1 MFDFS
6 PDPETEALVAR
17 TRHFVDQVVI
27 PREAEVAAEPH
38 RLEAIRAELQ
48 QAAREAELFAP
59 RVPRDHGGLGL
70 NWRDSALV
78 FETAGRSLLGPQALN
93 CAAPDEGNMHL
104 LHAVGSAAQQARY
117 YAPLA
122 RGQVRSAFAMTEPA
136 PGAGSDPSMLSTR
149 AVRDGDGWVIDGDK
163 WFISGA
169 DGAAFA
175 ICMARTDDG
184 PTMFLV
190 DADNPGYEI
199 TALTPTLDHAF
210 PGGHCEVRFAG
221 CRVGADAVL
230 GEIGKGYDYAQLRL
244 GPGRLTHCM
253 RWLGIAGRAL
263 DIAMDYVNQRESFK
277 KRLAQHQEMQRLVAE
292 SAIEMHASRL
302 MIWQAAWCLDRGEK
316 ALHETSMT
324 KVFVAEAVN
333 RVVDRALQ
341 MCGARGIS
349 EYLPLANFYREI
361 RGFRIYDGATEVH
374 RASIGI
380 RLLREAAERT
390 DT

>member
-1 MFDFS
+1 MLDFS
-6 PDPETEALVAR
+6 PKPETEALVAR
-17 TRHFVDQVVI
+17 TRHFIDNVVI
-27 PREAEVAAEPH
+27 PREAEVAAQPQ

-48 QAAREAELFAP
+48 QAAREAGLFAP
-59 RVPRDHGGLGL
+59 RVPVEHGGLGL
-70 NWRDSALV
+70 DWRDSALV
-78 FETAGRSLLGPQALN
+78 FEAAGRSLLGPQALN

-104 LHAVGSAAQQARY
+104 LHAVGSAAQQACY

-122 RGQVRSAFAMTEPA
+122 RGRVRSCFAMTEPA

-169 DGAAFA
+169 AGAAFA

-190 DADNPGYEI
+190 DADNPGYQI

-221 CRVGADAVL
+221 CRVGGEAVL
-230 GEIGKGYDYAQLRL
+230 GEVGKGYDYAQLRL

-263 DIAMDYVNQRESFK
+263 DIAMDYVNRRESFK

-302 MIWQAAWCLDRGEK
+302 MIWQAAWCLDRGRQ

-380 RLLREAAERT
+380 RLLRESAGRT
-390 DT
+390 GA

>member
-6 PDPETEALVAR
+6 LRPEIEALVTQVR
-17 TRHFVDQVVI
+17 GFVDEVVI
-27 PREAEVAAEPH
+27 PREAEVAAQPQ
-38 RLEAIRAELQ
+38 RLESIRAELQ
-48 QAAREAELFAP
+48 QAAREAGLFAP
-59 RVPRDHGGLGL
+59 RVPVEHGGLGL
-70 NWRDSALV
+70 DWRDSALV
-78 FETAGRSLLGPQALN
+78 FEAAGRSLLGPQALN

-104 LHAVGSAAQQARY
+104 LHAGGSAAQQARY

-190 DADNPGYEI
+190 DAGNPGYQI

-302 MIWQAAWCLDRGEK
+302 MIWQAAWCLDRGQK

-380 RLLREAAERT
+380 RLLREAAKNSQ
-390 DT
+390 

>member
-1 MFDFS
+1 MLDFS
-6 PDPETEALVAR
+6 PSPEIAALTAR
-17 TRHFVDQVVI
+17 VRGFIDEVVI
-27 PREAEVAAEPH
+27 PREAEVAAEPG
-38 RLEAIRAELQ
+38 RLETIRGELQ
-48 QAAREAELFAP
+48 QAARAAGVFAP
-59 RVPRDHGGLGL
+59 RVPCQFGGLGL
-70 NWRDSALV
+70 DWRDSALV
-78 FETAGRSLLGPQALN
+78 FEAAGRSLLGPQALN

-104 LHAVGSAAQQARY
+104 LHAVGSAEQQARY

-122 RGQVRSAFAMTEPA
+122 RGQVRSCFAMTEPA
-136 PGAGSDPSMLSTR
+136 PGAGSDPAMLTTR
-149 AVRDGDGWVIDGDK
+149 AVRDGTEWVIDGDK

-169 DGAAFA
+169 HGAAFA
-175 ICMARTDDG
+175 ICMARTEAG
-184 PTMFLV
+184 PTLFLV
-190 DADNPGYEI
+190 DAGNPGFEI
-199 TALTPTLDHAF
+199 LTLTPTLDHAF

-221 CRVGADAVL
+221 CRVGDDAVL
-230 GEIGKGYDYAQLRL
+230 GEVGKGYEYAQLRL

-263 DIAMDYVNQRESFK
+263 DIAMDYVNRRDSFG

-302 MIWQAAWCLDRGEK
+302 MIWQAAWCLDRGQQ
-316 ALHETSMT
+316 ALHETSMA

-333 RVVDRALQ
+333 RIVDRAVQ

-380 RLLREAAERT
+380 RLLRQARDDA
-390 DT
+390 

>member
-6 PDPETEALVAR
+6 PRSGVEALVTQVR
-17 TRHFVDQVVI
+17 GFVDDVVI
-27 PREAEVAAEPH
+27 PREADVAAEPG
-38 RLEAIRAELQ
+38 RLESVRAELQ
-48 QAAREAELFAP
+48 QAARAAGVFAP
-59 RVPRDHGGLGL
+59 RVPVEYGGLGL
-70 NWRDSALV
+70 DWRDSALV
-78 FETAGRSLLGPQALN
+78 FEAAGRSLLGPQALN

-104 LHAVGSAAQQARY
+104 LHAVGSAEQQARY

-122 RGQVRSAFAMTEPA
+122 RGQVRSCFAMTEPA
-136 PGAGSDPSMLSTR
+136 PGAGSDPAMLSTR
-149 AVRDGDGWVIDGDK
+149 AVRDDTAWVIDGDK

-169 DGAAFA
+169 HGAAFV
-175 ICMARTDDG
+175 ICMARTEAG
-184 PTMFLV
+184 PTLFLV
-190 DADNPGYEI
+190 DAGNPGFEI
-199 TALTPTLDHAF
+199 LALTPTLDHAF
-210 PGGHCEVRFAG
+210 PGGHCEVRFAD
-221 CRVGADAVL
+221 CRVGDDAVL
-230 GEIGKGYDYAQLRL
+230 GEVGKGYEYAQLRL

-263 DIAMDYVNQRESFK
+263 DIAMDYVNRRDSFG

-302 MIWQAAWCLDRGEK
+302 MIWQAAWCLDRGQQ
-316 ALHETSMT
+316 ALHETSMA

-333 RVVDRALQ
+333 RIVDRALQ

-380 RLLREAAERT
+380 RLLRQARNSA
-390 DT
+390 

>member
-1 MFDFS
+1 MIDFS
-6 PDPETEALVAR
+6 LNPETTALVAR
-17 TRHFVDQVVI
+17 VRRFIDEVVI
-27 PREAEVAAEPH
+27 PREAEVNAAPE
-38 RLEAIRAELQ
+38 RLEAVRAELQ
-48 QAAREAELFAP
+48 QAARQAGVFAP
-59 RVPRDHGGLGL
+59 RVPREYGGLGL
-70 NWRDSALV
+70 DWRDSALV
-78 FETAGRSLLGPQALN
+78 FEAAGRSLLGPQALN

-104 LHAVGSAAQQARY
+104 LHAVGTPEQKARY

-122 RGQVRSAFAMTEPA
+122 RGDIRSCFAMTEPA
-136 PGAGSDPSMLSTR
+136 PGAGSDPSMLLTR
-149 AVRDGDGWVIDGDK
+149 AVRDGNEWVIDGDK

-169 DGAAFA
+169 QGAAFA
-175 ICMARTDDG
+175 ICMARTEAG

-190 DADNPGYEI
+190 DAGNPGFEI
-199 TALTPTLDHAF
+199 LALTPTLDHAF

-221 CRVGADAVL
+221 CRVGDDAVL
-230 GEIGKGYDYAQLRL
+230 GEVGKGYEYAQFRL

-263 DIAMDYVNQRESFK
+263 DIAMDYVNRRDSFG

-302 MIWQAAWCLDRGEK
+302 MIWQAAWCLDRGQK

-333 RVVDRALQ
+333 RIVDRALQ

-380 RLLREAAERT
+380 RLLREAAKNSQ
-390 DT
+390 

>member
-6 PDPETEALVAR
+6 PRSGVEALVTQVR
-17 TRHFVDQVVI
+17 GFVDEVVI
-27 PREAEVAAEPH
+27 PREADVAAEPG
-38 RLEAIRAELQ
+38 RLESVRAELQ
-48 QAAREAELFAP
+48 QAARAAGVFAP
-59 RVPRDHGGLGL
+59 RVPVEYGGLGL
-70 NWRDSALV
+70 DWRDSALV
-78 FETAGRSLLGPQALN
+78 FEAAGRSLLGPQALN

-104 LHAVGSAAQQARY
+104 LHAVGSAEQQARY

-122 RGQVRSAFAMTEPA
+122 RGQVRSCFAMTEPA
-136 PGAGSDPSMLSTR
+136 PGAGSDPAMLSTR
-149 AVRDGDGWVIDGDK
+149 AVRDDTEWVIDGDK

-169 DGAAFA
+169 HGAAFV
-175 ICMARTDDG
+175 ICMARTEAG
-184 PTMFLV
+184 PTLFLV
-190 DADNPGYEI
+190 DAGNPGFEI
-199 TALTPTLDHAF
+199 LALTPTLDHAF
-210 PGGHCEVRFAG
+210 PGGHCEVRFAD
-221 CRVGADAVL
+221 CRVGDDAVL
-230 GEIGKGYDYAQLRL
+230 GEVGKGYEYAQLRL

-263 DIAMDYVNQRESFK
+263 DIAMDYVNRRDSFG

-302 MIWQAAWCLDRGEK
+302 MIWQAAWCLDRGQQ
-316 ALHETSMT
+316 ALHETSMA

-333 RVVDRALQ
+333 RIVDRALQ

-380 RLLREAAERT
+380 RLLRQARNSA
-390 DT
+390 

>member
-6 PDPETEALVAR
+6 LRPGIEALVAR
-17 TRHFVDQVVI
+17 VRGFVDEVVI
-27 PREAEVAAEPH
+27 PSEANVAADPG
-38 RLEAIRAELQ
+38 RLETIRAELQ
-48 QAAREAELFAP
+48 QAARAAGVFAP
-59 RVPRDHGGLGL
+59 RVPVEYGGLGL
-70 NWRDSALV
+70 DWRDSALV
-78 FETAGRSLLGPQALN
+78 FEAAGRSLLGPQALN

-104 LHAVGSAAQQARY
+104 LHAVGSAEQQTRY

-122 RGQVRSAFAMTEPA
+122 RGQVRSCFAMTEPA
-136 PGAGSDPSMLSTR
+136 PGAGSDPSMLLTR
-149 AVRDGDGWVIDGDK
+149 AVRDGNEWVIDGDK

-169 DGAAFA
+169 QGAAFA
-175 ICMARTDDG
+175 ICMARTEAG

-190 DADNPGYEI
+190 DAGNPGFQI
-199 TALTPTLDHAF
+199 LALTPTLDHAF

-221 CRVGADAVL
+221 CRVGDDAVL
-230 GEIGKGYDYAQLRL
+230 GEVGQGYEYAQFRL

-263 DIAMDYVNQRESFK
+263 DIAMDYVNRRDSFG

-302 MIWQAAWCLDRGEK
+302 MIWQAAWCLDRGQQ
-316 ALHETSMT
+316 ALHETSMA

-333 RVVDRALQ
+333 RIVDRAVQ

-349 EYLPLANFYREI
+349 EHLPLANFYREI

-380 RLLREAAERT
+380 RLLRQARDGA
-390 DT
+390 

>member
-6 PDPETEALVAR
+6 LRPEIEALVAR
-17 TRHFVDQVVI
+17 VRGFVDEVVI
-27 PREAEVAAEPH
+27 AREADVVAEPG
-38 RLEAIRAELQ
+38 RLETIRAELQ
-48 QAAREAELFAP
+48 QAARAAGVFAP
-59 RVPRDHGGLGL
+59 RVPVEYGGLGL
-70 NWRDSALV
+70 DWRDSALV
-78 FETAGRSLLGPQALN
+78 FEAAGRSLLGPQALN
-93 CAAPDEGNMHL
+93 CSAPDEGNMHL
-104 LHAVGSAAQQARY
+104 LHAVGTPEQKARY

-122 RGQVRSAFAMTEPA
+122 RGDVRSCFAMTEPA
-136 PGAGSDPSMLSTR
+136 PGAGSDPSMLLTR
-149 AVRDGDGWVIDGDK
+149 AVRDGSEWVIDGDK

-169 DGAAFA
+169 QGAAFA
-175 ICMARTDDG
+175 ICMARTEVG

-190 DADNPGYEI
+190 DAGNPGFQI
-199 TALTPTLDHAF
+199 LALTPTLDHAF

-221 CRVGADAVL
+221 CRVGDDAVL
-230 GEIGKGYDYAQLRL
+230 GEVGKGYEYAQFRL

-263 DIAMDYVNQRESFK
+263 DIAMDYVNRRDSFG

-302 MIWQAAWCLDRGEK
+302 IIWQAAWCLDRGQQ
-316 ALHETSMT
+316 ALHETSMA
-324 KVFVAEAVN
+324 KVFVAEAVG
-333 RVVDRALQ
+333 RIVDRAVQ

-349 EYLPLANFYREI
+349 EHLPLANFYREI

-380 RLLREAAERT
+380 RLLRQARDGA
-390 DT
+390 

>member
-6 PDPETEALVAR
+6 PPPETAALAAR
-17 TRHFVDQVVI
+17 ARRFVEDIVV
-27 PREAEVAAEPH
+27 PREAEVAADAD
-38 RLEAIRAELQ
+38 RLPVIRAQLH
-48 QAAREAELFAP
+48 QAAREAGVFAP
-59 RVPRDHGGLGL
+59 RVPRDYGGLGL
-70 NWRDSALV
+70 DWRDSALV
-78 FETAGRSLLGPQALN
+78 FEAAGHSLLGPQALN

-104 LHAVGSAAQQARY
+104 LHAVGTAQQKARY

-122 RGQVRSAFAMTEPA
+122 RGEVRSCFAMTEPA
-136 PGAGSDPSMLSTR
+136 PGAGSDPSMLLTR
-149 AVRDGDGWVIDGDK
+149 AVRDGQDWVIDGDK
-163 WFISGA
+163 WFITGA

-184 PTMFLV
+184 PTMFMV
-190 DADNPGYEI
+190 DADNPGFEI
-199 TALTPTLDHAF
+199 VRHTPTLDHAF

-230 GEIGKGYDYAQLRL
+230 GDIGKGYEYAQLRL

-263 DIAMDYVNQRESFK
+263 DIAMDYVNRRDSFK
-277 KRLAQHQEMQRLVAE
+277 KRLSQHQEMQRLVAE
-292 SAIEMHASRL
+292 SAVEMHASRL
-302 MIWQAAWCLDRGEK
+302 MIWQAAWCLDRGER

-333 RVVDRALQ
+333 RIVDRALQ
-341 MCGARGIS
+341 MCGASGIS
-349 EYLPLANFYREI
+349 EYLPLAQFYREI

-380 RLLREAAERT
+380 RLLRDAAKGTR
-390 DT
+390 

>member
-6 PDPETEALVAR
+6 PRPELEALVTQVR
-17 TRHFVDQVVI
+17 GFVDEVVI
-27 PREAEVAAEPH
+27 PREADVAAEPG
-38 RLEAIRAELQ
+38 RLESVRAELQ
-48 QAAREAELFAP
+48 QAARAAGVFAP
-59 RVPRDHGGLGL
+59 RVPVEYGGLGL
-70 NWRDSALV
+70 DWRDSALV
-78 FETAGRSLLGPQALN
+78 FEAAGRSLLGPQALN

-104 LHAVGSAAQQARY
+104 LHAVGTDRQQARY

-122 RGQVRSAFAMTEPA
+122 RGDTRSCFAMTEPA
-136 PGAGSDPSMLSTR
+136 PGAGSDPAMLLTR
-149 AVRDGDGWVIDGDK
+149 AVRDGDQWVIDGDK

-169 DGAAFA
+169 QGAAFA

-184 PTMFLV
+184 PTLFLV
-190 DADNPGYEI
+190 DADNPGYQI

-263 DIAMDYVNQRESFK
+263 DIAMDYVNRRESFGK
-277 KRLAQHQEMQRLVAE
+277 HLAQHQEMQRLVAE

-302 MIWQAAWCLDRGEK
+302 MIWQAAWCLDRGQQ

-333 RVVDRALQ
+333 RIVDRALQ

-380 RLLREAAERT
+380 RLLREAAKGSR
-390 DT
+390 

>member
-1 MFDFS
+1 MLDFS
-6 PDPETEALVAR
+6 PRPGIEALVTQVR
-17 TRHFVDQVVI
+17 SFVDEVVI
-27 PREAEVAAEPH
+27 PREADVAAEPG
-38 RLEAIRAELQ
+38 RLETIRAELQ
-48 QAAREAELFAP
+48 QAARAAGVFAP
-59 RVPRDHGGLGL
+59 RVPVEYGGLGL
-70 NWRDSALV
+70 DWRDSALV
-78 FETAGRSLLGPQALN
+78 FEAAGRSLLGPQALN

-104 LHAVGSAAQQARY
+104 LHAVGSAEQQARY

-122 RGQVRSAFAMTEPA
+122 RGQVRSCFAMTEPA
-136 PGAGSDPSMLSTR
+136 PGAGSDPSMLLTR
-149 AVRDGDGWVIDGDK
+149 AVRDGNEWVIDGDK

-169 DGAAFA
+169 QGAAFA
-175 ICMARTDDG
+175 ICMARTEAG

-190 DADNPGYEI
+190 DAGNPGFQI
-199 TALTPTLDHAF
+199 LALTPTLDHAF

-221 CRVGADAVL
+221 CRVGDDAVL
-230 GEIGKGYDYAQLRL
+230 GEVGQGYEYAQFRL

-263 DIAMDYVNQRESFK
+263 DIAMDYVNRRDSFG

-302 MIWQAAWCLDRGEK
+302 MIWQAAWCLDRGEQ
-316 ALHETSMT
+316 ALHETSMA
-324 KVFVAEAVN
+324 KVFVAEAVG
-333 RVVDRALQ
+333 RIVDRAVQ

-349 EYLPLANFYREI
+349 EHLPLANFYREI

-380 RLLREAAERT
+380 RLLRQARDGA
-390 DT
+390 

>member
-1 MFDFS
+1 MLDFS
-6 PDPETEALVAR
+6 PASEVEGLAVR
-17 TRHFVDQVVI
+17 VRRFVDEVVI
-27 PREAEVAAEPH
+27 PREAEVTAQPQ
-38 RLEAIRAELQ
+38 RLESIRAELQ
-48 QAAREAELFAP
+48 QAARDAGLFAP
-59 RVPRDHGGLGL
+59 RVPVEYGGLGL
-70 NWRDSALV
+70 DWRDSALV
-78 FETAGRSLLGPQALN
+78 FEAAGRSLLGPQALN

-104 LHAVGSAAQQARY
+104 LHTVGSAAQQARY

-190 DADNPGYEI
+190 DAGNPGYQI

-221 CRVGADAVL
+221 CRVGAEAVL

-253 RWLGIAGRAL
+253 RWLGIAARAL

-302 MIWQAAWCLDRGEK
+302 MIWQAAWCLDRGQR

-380 RLLREAAERT
+380 RLLREAAKNSQ
-390 DT
+390 

>member
-6 PDPETEALVAR
+6 LRPEIEALVAR
-17 TRHFVDQVVI
+17 VRGFVDEVVI
-27 PREAEVAAEPH
+27 PREADVAAEPR
-38 RLEAIRAELQ
+38 RLEIIRAELQ
-48 QAAREAELFAP
+48 QAARVAGVFAP
-59 RVPRDHGGLGL
+59 RVPVEYGGLGL
-70 NWRDSALV
+70 DWRDSALV
-78 FETAGRSLLGPQALN
+78 FEAAGRSLLGPQALN

-104 LHAVGSAAQQARY
+104 LHAVGTPEQKARY

-122 RGQVRSAFAMTEPA
+122 RGDVRSCFAMTEPA
-136 PGAGSDPSMLSTR
+136 PGAGSDPAMLLTR

-169 DGAAFA
+169 QGAAFA
-175 ICMARTDDG
+175 ICMARTEAG

-190 DADNPGYEI
+190 DAGNPGFQI
-199 TALTPTLDHAF
+199 PALTPTLDHAF
-210 PGGHCEVRFAG
+210 PGGHCEVRFAN
-221 CRVGADAVL
+221 CQVSADAVL
-230 GEIGKGYDYAQLRL
+230 GEVGKGYEYAQLRL

-263 DIAMDYVNQRESFK
+263 DIGMDYVNRRDSFG

-292 SAIEMHASRL
+292 SAIELHASRL
-302 MIWQAAWCLDRGEK
+302 MIWQAAWCLDRGEQ
-316 ALHETSMT
+316 ALHETSMA
-324 KVFVAEAVN
+324 KVFVAEAVG
-333 RVVDRALQ
+333 RIVDRAVQ

-349 EYLPLANFYREI
+349 EHLPLANFYREI

-380 RLLREAAERT
+380 RLLRQAAKGVK
-390 DT
+390 

>member
-6 PDPETEALVAR
+6 PRPDLEALVTQVR
-17 TRHFVDQVVI
+17 GFVDEVVI
-27 PREAEVAAEPH
+27 PREAAVAAEPG
-38 RLEAIRAELQ
+38 RLESVRAELQ
-48 QAAREAELFAP
+48 QAARAAGVFAP
-59 RVPRDHGGLGL
+59 RVPVEYGGLGL
-70 NWRDSALV
+70 DWRDSALV
-78 FETAGRSLLGPQALN
+78 FEAAGRSLLGPQALN
-93 CAAPDEGNMHL
+93 CAAPDEGNMHVL
-104 LHAVGSAAQQARY
+104 QAVGSAEQRTRY

-122 RGQVRSAFAMTEPA
+122 RGDIRSCFAMTEPA
-136 PGAGSDPSMLSTR
+136 PGAGSDPAMLLTR
-149 AVRDGDGWVIDGDK
+149 AVRDGDQWVIDGDK

-169 DGAAFA
+169 QGAAFA
-175 ICMARTDDG
+175 ICMARTEAG
-184 PTMFLV
+184 PTLFLV
-190 DADNPGYEI
+190 DAGNPGFEI
-199 TALTPTLDHAF
+199 LALTPTLDHAF
-210 PGGHCEVRFAG
+210 PGGHCEVRFAD
-221 CRVGADAVL
+221 CRVGDDAVL
-230 GEIGKGYDYAQLRL
+230 GEVGKGYEYAQLRL

-263 DIAMDYVNQRESFK
+263 DIAMDYVNRRDSFG

-292 SAIEMHASRL
+292 SAIEMHAARL
-302 MIWQAAWCLDRGEK
+302 MIWQAAWCLDRGQQ

-380 RLLREAAERT
+380 RLLREAAKNSQ
-390 DT
+390 

>member
-6 PDPETEALVAR
+6 PRSGVEALVTQVR
-17 TRHFVDQVVI
+17 GFVDEVVI
-27 PREAEVAAEPH
+27 PREADVAAEPG
-38 RLEAIRAELQ
+38 RLESVRAELQ
-48 QAAREAELFAP
+48 QAARAAGVFAP
-59 RVPRDHGGLGL
+59 RVPVEYGGLGL
-70 NWRDSALV
+70 DWRDSALV
-78 FETAGRSLLGPQALN
+78 FEAAGRSLLGPQALN

-104 LHAVGSAAQQARY
+104 LHAVGSVEQQARY

-122 RGQVRSAFAMTEPA
+122 RGQVRSCFAMTEPA
-136 PGAGSDPSMLSTR
+136 PGAGSDPAMLSTR
-149 AVRDGDGWVIDGDK
+149 AVRDGTEWVIDGDK

-169 DGAAFA
+169 HGAAFA
-175 ICMARTDDG
+175 ICMARTEAG
-184 PTMFLV
+184 PTLFLV
-190 DADNPGYEI
+190 DAGNPGFEI
-199 TALTPTLDHAF
+199 LTLTPTLDHAF

-221 CRVGADAVL
+221 CRVGDDAVL
-230 GEIGKGYDYAQLRL
+230 GEVGKGYEYAQLRL

-263 DIAMDYVNQRESFK
+263 DIAMDYVNRRDSFG

-302 MIWQAAWCLDRGEK
+302 MIWQAAWCLDRGQQ
-316 ALHETSMT
+316 ALHETSMA

-333 RVVDRALQ
+333 RIVDRALQ

-380 RLLREAAERT
+380 RLLRQARNSA
-390 DT
+390 

>member
-1 MFDFS
+1 MLDFS
-6 PDPETEALVAR
+6 PPPHAAVLVDR
-17 TRHFVDQVVI
+17 VRRFIDDVVI
-27 PREAEVAAEPH
+27 PLEADVAAEPA
-38 RLEAIRAELQ
+38 RLESIRAELQ
-48 QAAREAELFAP
+48 QAAREAGVFAP
-59 RVPRDHGGLGL
+59 RVPRDHDGLGL
-70 NWRDSALV
+70 DWRDSALV
-78 FETAGRSLLGPQALN
+78 FEAAGRSLLGPQALN

-104 LHAVGSAAQQARY
+104 LHAVGSAGQKARY

-122 RGQVRSAFAMTEPA
+122 RGEVRSCFAMTEPA
-136 PGAGSDPSMLSTR
+136 PGVGSDPSMLLTR
-149 AVRDGDGWVIDGDK
+149 AVRDGNGWVIDGDK
-163 WFISGA
+163 WFITGA

-184 PTMFLV
+184 PTLFMV
-190 DADNPGYEI
+190 EAGNPGFEI
-199 TALTPTLDHAF
+199 VRHTPTLDHAF

-221 CRVGADAVL
+221 CRVDADAVL
-230 GEIGKGYDYAQLRL
+230 GDVGRGYDYAQLRL

-263 DIAMDYVNQRESFK
+263 DIAMDYVNRRDSFGR
-277 KRLAQHQEMQRLVAE
+277 RLAQHQEMQRLVAE

-302 MIWQAAWCLDRGEK
+302 MIWQAAWCLDHGER

-333 RVVDRALQ
+333 RIVDRALQ

-349 EYLPLANFYREI
+349 EYLPLAQFYREI

-380 RLLREAAERT
+380 RLLRDAAKPAT
-390 DT
+390 

>member
-6 PDPETEALVAR
+6 LRPGIEALVAR
-17 TRHFVDQVVI
+17 VRGFVDEVVI
-27 PREAEVAAEPH
+27 PSEANVAADPG
-38 RLEAIRAELQ
+38 RLETIRAELQ
-48 QAAREAELFAP
+48 QAARAAGVFAP
-59 RVPRDHGGLGL
+59 RVPVEYGGLGL
-70 NWRDSALV
+70 DWRDSALV
-78 FETAGRSLLGPQALN
+78 FEAAGRSLLGPQALN

-104 LHAVGSAAQQARY
+104 LHAVGSAEQQARY

-122 RGQVRSAFAMTEPA
+122 RGQVRSCFAMTEPA
-136 PGAGSDPSMLSTR
+136 PGAGSDPSMLLTR
-149 AVRDGDGWVIDGDK
+149 AVRDGNEWVIDGDK

-169 DGAAFA
+169 QGAAFA
-175 ICMARTDDG
+175 ICMARTEAG

-190 DADNPGYEI
+190 DAGNPGFQI
-199 TALTPTLDHAF
+199 LALTPTLDHAF

-221 CRVGADAVL
+221 CRVGDDAVL
-230 GEIGKGYDYAQLRL
+230 GEVGQGYEYAQFRL

-263 DIAMDYVNQRESFK
+263 DIAMDYVNRRDSFG

-302 MIWQAAWCLDRGEK
+302 MIWQAAWCLDRGEQ
-316 ALHETSMT
+316 ALHETSMA
-324 KVFVAEAVN
+324 KVFVAEAVG
-333 RVVDRALQ
+333 RIVDRAVQ

-349 EYLPLANFYREI
+349 EHLPLANFYREI

-380 RLLREAAERT
+380 RLLRQAQNGA
-390 DT
+390 

>member
-1 MFDFS
+1 
-6 PDPETEALVAR
+6 
-17 TRHFVDQVVI
+17 
-27 PREAEVAAEPH
+27 
-38 RLEAIRAELQ
+38 LQ
-48 QAAREAELFAP
+48 QAAREAGLFAP
-59 RVPRDHGGLGL
+59 RVPREHGGLGL
-70 NWRDSALV
+70 DWRDSALV
-78 FETAGRSLLGPQALN
+78 FEAAGRSLLGPQALN

-190 DADNPGYEI
+190 DADNPGYQI

-302 MIWQAAWCLDRGEK
+302 MIWQAAWCLDRGQK

-380 RLLREAAERT
+380 RLLREAAKNSQ
-390 DT
+390 

>member
-6 PDPETEALVAR
+6 PRSGVEALVTQVR
-17 TRHFVDQVVI
+17 GFVDEVVI
-27 PREAEVAAEPH
+27 PREADVAAEPG
-38 RLEAIRAELQ
+38 RLESVRAELQ
-48 QAAREAELFAP
+48 QAARAAGVFAP
-59 RVPRDHGGLGL
+59 RVPVEYGGLGL
-70 NWRDSALV
+70 DWRDSALV
-78 FETAGRSLLGPQALN
+78 FEAAGRSLLGPQALN

-104 LHAVGSAAQQARY
+104 LHAVGSAEQQARY

-122 RGQVRSAFAMTEPA
+122 RGQVRSCFAMTEPA
-136 PGAGSDPSMLSTR
+136 PGAGSDPAMLSTR
-149 AVRDGDGWVIDGDK
+149 AVRDDTEWVIDGDK

-169 DGAAFA
+169 HGAAFV
-175 ICMARTDDG
+175 ICMARTEAG
-184 PTMFLV
+184 PTLFLV
-190 DADNPGYEI
+190 DAGNPGFEI
-199 TALTPTLDHAF
+199 LALTPTLDHAF
-210 PGGHCEVRFAG
+210 PGGHCEVRFAD
-221 CRVGADAVL
+221 CRVGDDAVL
-230 GEIGKGYDYAQLRL
+230 GEVGKGYEYAQLRL

-263 DIAMDYVNQRESFK
+263 DIAMDYLNRRDSFG

-302 MIWQAAWCLDRGEK
+302 MIWQAAWCLDRGQQ
-316 ALHETSMT
+316 ALHETSMA

-333 RVVDRALQ
+333 RIVDRALQ

-380 RLLREAAERT
+380 RLLRQARNSA
-390 DT
+390 

>member
-1 MFDFS
+1 MLDFS
-6 PDPETEALVAR
+6 PTPETEALVAR
-17 TRHFVDQVVI
+17 TRQFVEDVVI
-27 PREAEVAAEPH
+27 PREADVASEPQ

-48 QAAREAELFAP
+48 QAARDAGLFGP
-59 RVPRDHGGLGL
+59 RVPVEHGGLGL
-70 NWRDSALV
+70 DWCDSALV
-78 FETAGRSLLGPQALN
+78 FEAAGRSLLGPQALN

-190 DADNPGYEI
+190 DADNPGFQI

-230 GEIGKGYDYAQLRL
+230 GEVGKGYDYAQLRL

-302 MIWQAAWCLDRGEK
+302 MIWQAAWCLDRGQQ

-380 RLLREAAERT
+380 RLLREAARRT
-390 DT
+390 DA